1 MNPLQPLATNTVV
14 DPPTL
19 LVLSESG
26 QGADRRET
34 PRFAVDAEVRFIRCK
49 PGISE
54 LITGEVH
61 DASLKGMRA
70 VLDQPVR
77 KGEQLQIE
85 VRTPQH
91 GQFQIE
97 VQIMWTEVGVD
108 GRYITGCEFCS
119 ILTLKQRAHLQRLA
133 EASIQSLHRTAV

>member
-1 MNPLQPLATNTVV
+1 MPDGMPLERRKSPRFSVSADVRFV
-14 DPPTL
+14 RSKPG
-19 LVLSESG
+19 LSE
-26 QGADRRET
+26 
-34 PRFAVDAEVRFIRCK
+34 V
-49 PGISE
+49 
-54 LITGEVH
+54 ITGEIL

-77 KGEQLQIE
+77 KGEELHIE

-97 VQIMWTEVGVD
+97 VQVMWAEVGVD

-119 ILTLKQRAHLQRLA
+119 ILTLKQRAQLQRLA
-133 EASIQSLHRTAV
+133 ESSLQTMSRVAV

>member
-1 MNPLQPLATNTVV
+1 MNPLVTNSVIN
-14 DPPTL
+14 PPTL
-19 LVLSESG
+19 LALPESSLA
-26 QGADRRET
+26 ADRRET
-34 PRFAVDAEVRFIRCK
+34 PRFAVEAEVRFIRCK

-54 LITGEVH
+54 LITGEIQ

-97 VQIMWTEVGVD
+97 VQIMWSEVGVD
-108 GRYITGCEFCS
+108 GRFITGCEFCS

-133 EASIQSLHRTAV
+133 EVSFQSLHRTAV